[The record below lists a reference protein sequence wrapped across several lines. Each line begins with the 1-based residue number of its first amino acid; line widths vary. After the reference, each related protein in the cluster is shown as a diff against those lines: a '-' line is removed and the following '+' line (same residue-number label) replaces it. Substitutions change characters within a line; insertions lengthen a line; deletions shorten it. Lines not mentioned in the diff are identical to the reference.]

1 MVSELQR
8 SYAVADNTEI
18 SMAVSLAL
26 SHFGCGTGKHNA
38 LLQQYETLIR
48 PDFTLLYRG
57 FQIPV
62 SVDDT
67 AGTLEARVKAYI
79 GHPMRAAA

>member
-1 MVSELQR
+1 MWNWQTQC
-8 SYAVADNTEI
+8 APPA
-18 SMAVSLAL
+18 
-26 SHFGCGTGKHNA
+26 
-38 LLQQYETLIR
+38 QYETLIR